1 MRVGRG
7 LSGFLAF
14 AVLLAVVVATAWQQQ
29 PHGYRTDSAPNEV
42 FSAGRAFRTV
52 QEIAHTTHPVGSAE
66 HDRVRDYLA
75 GELRKLGL
83 QTDIRE
89 GVGRWP
95 GAFQHGEAGLGRVSN
110 IVARLPG
117 TNSTGTVYLVA
128 HYDSVPSG
136 PGANDDGV
144 AVAAILETVRALR
157 DSETGLRNDV
167 VALITDGEEPGLLGA
182 EAFVAAGD
190 YDKHGVV
197 INHDA
202 RGAGGPPLLWR
213 ITRPDGGLMGG
224 AQAAPHPNTDS
235 LTTTLAG
242 AGVSSTTDFVSFKPG
257 GLRVLDWA
265 YAGRN
270 AYYHNPKDDPEHV
283 NLATVQQ
290 VGDNALALARDFGAR
305 DLADTSNQSN
315 PAYFTLPFGVLIV
328 SPPWLI
334 IAFAVLALL
343 AVGWVIRQVRHSGE
357 ASIKGVIGATALA
370 LATVPL
376 AVGVTYGLWW
386 AVQAVRPAYRG
397 FPVDP
402 YRPEFFQ
409 VSMIVLCVCALAASY
424 TVAHRLFGATAPP
437 VGLLTATVVVGAA
450 TTVYSPAAAEMF
462 VLPGCAAAFGVAVTF
477 LLPDRWRLLALTVFL
492 LPAAVFL
499 GGTAWSGMRA
509 GLLTAPFLATP
520 LIMLLG
526 GLLTL
531 TLSRSWPTR
540 RGWTI
545 PATALAVTV
554 ALAGAGLAV
563 DHYDDQHPRIT
574 ELGYALDADRH
585 EARWL
590 SSLAPDDWT
599 RNFVGDSAPDAP
611 FSSLWSSATSS
622 GPAPAQAL
630 SPPVAEI
637 VSNTTDSGQRTIRLR
652 LRSTRGATRIELRW
666 ETAVTSLRVAGRE
679 VTPVPDKGFRF
690 EAPTAD
696 GIEVELT
703 APAGPLPLRLV
714 DYTWLPDSHL
724 DSYRPPPG
732 DVFFRQDSACAVFVT
747 VPGL

>member
-29 PHGYRTDSAPNEV
+29 PHGYRADSAPNDA

-95 GAFQHGEAGLGRVSN
+95 GTYQHGEAGLGRISN

-190 YDKHGVV
+190 YDRHGVV

-290 VGDNALALARDFGAR
+290 VGDNALALARDFGER

-343 AVGWVIRQVRHSGE
+343 AVAWVIRQVRHSGE

-370 LATVPL
+370 LVTVPL
-376 AVGVTYGLWW
+376 AVGATYGLWW
-386 AVQAVRPAYRG
+386 AVQAIRPAYRG

-409 VSMIVLCVCALAASY
+409 GSMIVLCVCALAASY
-424 TVAHRLFGATAPP
+424 AVAHRLFGATAPP
-437 VGLLTATVVVGAA
+437 IGLLTATVVVGAGTA
-450 TTVYSPAAAEMF
+450 VYSPAAAEMF

-477 LLPDRWRLLALTVFL
+477 LLPDRWRLSALTVFL

-499 GGTAWSGMRA
+499 GGTAWSGVQA
-509 GLLTAPFLATP
+509 GLLTAPFLASP

-545 PATALAVTV
+545 PVTALAVTV

-585 EARWL
+585 EARWV

-599 RNFVGDSAPDAP
+599 RNFVGEGAPGAP
-611 FSSLWSSATSS
+611 FSGLWASAVSS

-666 ETAVTSLRVAGRE
+666 ESAITTLHVAGRE

-714 DYTWLPDSHL
+714 DYTWLPDSHV
-724 DSYRPPPG
+724 DAYRSPPG

>member
-29 PHGYRTDSAPNEV
+29 PHGYRTDSAPNDE

-83 QTDIRE
+83 QTDIRD

-95 GAFQHGEAGLGRVSN
+95 GTYQHGEAGLGRVSN

-190 YDKHGVV
+190 YDKNGVV

-242 AGVSSTTDFVSFKPG
+242 AGVSSTTDFVSFEPG

-290 VGDNALALARDFGAR
+290 VGDNALALARDFGER
-305 DLADTSNQSN
+305 DLADHSNQSN

-328 SPPWLI
+328 SPAWLI

-357 ASIKGVIGATALA
+357 ASIKAVIGATALA
-370 LATVPL
+370 LVTVPL
-376 AVGVTYGLWW
+376 AVGATYLLWW
-386 AVQAVRPAYRG
+386 VVQAIRPAYRG

-409 VSMIVLCVCALAASY
+409 ASMIVLCVCALAASY
-424 TVAHRLFGATAPP
+424 AVAHRLFGATATP

-450 TTVYSPAAAEMF
+450 TTTYSPAAAEMF

-477 LLPDRWRLLALTVFL
+477 LVPDRWRLLALTVFL

-499 GGTAWSGMRA
+499 GGTAWSGMQA
-509 GLLTAPFLATP
+509 GLLTAPFLAAP

-531 TLSRSWPTR
+531 TLSRAWPTR

-545 PATALAVTV
+545 PATALVVTA
-554 ALAGAGLAV
+554 ALAAAGLTV
-563 DHYDDQHPRIT
+563 DKFDDQHPRIT

-590 SSLAPDDWT
+590 SALAPDDWT

-611 FSSLWSSATSS
+611 FSALWSSAVSS

-630 SPPVAEI
+630 SAPVAEI
-637 VSNTTDSGQRTIRLR
+637 VSASTEAGQRTVRLR
-652 LRSTRGATRIELRW
+652 IRSTRGATRIELRW
-666 ETAVTSLRVAGRE
+666 ETAIKSLHVAGRD

-703 APAGPLPLRLV
+703 APAGPLVLRLV
-714 DYTWLPDSHL
+714 DYTWLPDSHV
-724 DSYRPPPG
+724 DSYRNPPG
-732 DVFFRQDSACAVFVT
+732 DIFFRQDSACAVFVT